1 MKKAIQL
8 TAAVFMTIAAAAAA
22 LPEARLAEIEASLP
36 ETPRADGAPAADRS
50 KWEPLAATKEGRS
63 AIVAAEKLL
72 PEPVPLLPTP
82 SVLLF
87 VQRNP
92 GLLSSVH
99 PSKPFLLLRLLR
111 AYRHKPGQ

>member
-22 LPEARLAEIEASLP
+22 LPGARLAEIEASLP

-72 PEPVPLLPTP
+72 PEPVPEAPDSEYLEFTQNGNRTHYQKSLYRLTG
-82 SVLLF
+82 
-87 VQRNP
+87 
-92 GLLSSVH
+92 GLTKLYV
-99 PSKPFLLLRLLR
+99 
-111 AYRHKPGQ
+111 A